1 MLRTLFSSELQHF
14 TNPFETLNYIHKKNL
29 RKTFPNLN
37 IALRILLTIPI
48 SVTSG
53 ERSFSRLKIIKNY
66 LRSTMSQERLVN
78 LSMITIENNI
88 CNQIEINDIALTI
101 TITKLTIAFSVH

>member
-1 MLRTLFSSELQHF
+1 MA
-14 TNPFETLNYIHKKNL
+14 NGET
-29 RKTFPNLN
+29 
-37 IALRILLTIPI
+37 
-48 SVTSG
+48 
-53 ERSFSRLKIIKNY
+53 SFSRLKIVKNY